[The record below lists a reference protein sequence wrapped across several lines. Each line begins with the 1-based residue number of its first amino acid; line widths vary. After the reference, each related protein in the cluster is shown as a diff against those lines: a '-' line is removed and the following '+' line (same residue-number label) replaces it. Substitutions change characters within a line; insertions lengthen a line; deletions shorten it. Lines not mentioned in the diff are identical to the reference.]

1 MTKKQVRFCE
11 EYLIDC
17 NASQAAIRAGYSKKN
32 ARRIA
37 NQLMQNKEV
46 HDRIT
51 ETLDKLSEEK
61 LASAKEILEY
71 LTSVLRGQSESEI
84 VVIQSDSE
92 GNKKAVKVMKHPDES
107 ERLKAAELLAKRYGL
122 LSEKFSLEGT
132 LPVIITGEDDLE

>member
-132 LPVIITGEDDLE
+132 LPVIITGEDNLE